1 MADKV
6 KTQTQGSPAARALRG
21 ATLSLKPAPGP
32 RPTQERW
39 QDATA
44 VVSVRGELDRDA
56 LWAIDFT
63 LGRASVEAGK
73 LVLDLLEVTH
83 LDYTGVSELVARR
96 RELLARG
103 GELGIAV
110 KNPYVTNILKAAGG
124 AELALFRSVEEASG
138 AQVAVAVAGRRA
150 ASTAVNA
157 AAAGPRKKGP

>member
-1 MADKV
+1 MADKQ
-6 KTQTQGSPAARALRG
+6 KTQPQPHPQSQPAARAMRG

-32 RPTQERW
+32 RPVQERW

-124 AELALFRSVEEASG
+124 ADLALFRCVEVASG
-138 AQVAVAVAGRRA
+138 AQVAVAGRRA
-150 ASTAVNA
+150 AAVVS
-157 AAAGPRKKGP
+157 RKKGL

>member
-1 MADKV
+1 MTDKL
-6 KTQTQGSPAARALRG
+6 KTQTTQTTQTAPAARAMRG

-63 LGRASVEAGK
+63 LGRASAEAGK

-83 LDYTGVSELVARR
+83 LDYAGVSELVARR

-124 AELALFRSVEEASG
+124 ADLVLFRSVEEASG
-138 AQVAVAVAGRRA
+138 AQVAVAGAGRRA
-150 ASTAVNA
+150 VAAVA
-157 AAAGPRKKGP
+157 RKKGP